1 MAAAHCSAS
10 FSQMSFTRVAVS
22 SNYCTSS
29 NLLGSSSSC
38 VPSRIV
44 PSPLSVKIVS
54 SSMSSSMIHSPA
66 VDSASKTSPSR
77 AVSNVSSAW
86 ASGGGGASSKL
97 VSSMNTIVPVS
108 SRREWMCSAQTD
120 SLPPMSEAEK
130 EGWEQRQ
137 KEAAEAKDASP
148 FQWQWTLNWNE
159 ITPNIVVGS
168 CPRSPGDVDR
178 MVDEAGIDA
187 VLNLQSDL
195 CFDALKIPFDS
206 IRARAVTPFLH
217 ALPMLFSLFV
227 STWLIMSSAYLLPN
241 LAIS

>member
-1 MAAAHCSAS
+1 
-10 FSQMSFTRVAVS
+10 
-22 SNYCTSS
+22 
-29 NLLGSSSSC
+29 
-38 VPSRIV
+38 
-44 PSPLSVKIVS
+44 
-54 SSMSSSMIHSPA
+54 
-66 VDSASKTSPSR
+66 
-77 AVSNVSSAW
+77 
-86 ASGGGGASSKL
+86 
-97 VSSMNTIVPVS
+97 
-108 SRREWMCSAQTD
+108 MCSAQTD

-206 IRARAVTPFLH
+206 IRARAVTLFLH

>member
-1 MAAAHCSAS
+1 
-10 FSQMSFTRVAVS
+10 
-22 SNYCTSS
+22 
-29 NLLGSSSSC
+29 
-38 VPSRIV
+38 
-44 PSPLSVKIVS
+44 
-54 SSMSSSMIHSPA
+54 
-66 VDSASKTSPSR
+66 
-77 AVSNVSSAW
+77 
-86 ASGGGGASSKL
+86 
-97 VSSMNTIVPVS
+97 
-108 SRREWMCSAQTD
+108 MCSAQTD

-178 MVDEAGIDA
+178 MVYEAGIDA

-206 IRARAVTPFLH
+206 IRTRAVIPFLH
-217 ALPMLFSLFV
+217 ALPISYSLSLFQHG
-227 STWLIMSSAYLLPN
+227 
-241 LAIS
+241 